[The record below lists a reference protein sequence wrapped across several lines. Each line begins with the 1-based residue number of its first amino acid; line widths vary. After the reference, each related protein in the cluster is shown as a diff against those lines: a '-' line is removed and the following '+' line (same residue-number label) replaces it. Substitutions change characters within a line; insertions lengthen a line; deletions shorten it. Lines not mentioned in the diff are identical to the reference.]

1 MDVSRQ
7 PVQPYEEVVRKAGE
21 TTESKFVLL
30 ALFAR
35 IERHYY
41 TLKINFI

>member
-21 TTESKFVLL
+21 TTETKIASP

-35 IERHYY
+35 IQRHYY
-41 TLKINFI
+41 TLKMNFI